1 MLSHGARHQACFV
14 FGARARPLRRGRHM
28 SDAPDAAKQLD
39 AMLEELRHLCPVL
52 RPSVVPAGYDDRAKG
67 TALAALCGPDGRGR
81 SERAALAS
89 MLEEVRR
96 GRKTCELTQQ
106 DVPSE
111 AQLRFAS
118 FWDLEPADGTM
129 RLRGCAFVSHETALL
144 LDPLLMLDRFSAP
157 ESDVSDLD
165 DLASHFCR
173 ANRRSDLCSKPARA
187 LEWLQQCYSL
197 AFACRVLASNIGAW
211 TLSDANG
218 VELTQPVDRIVA
230 ELLGIHPTAKRVG
243 HSRALVKTLSRRTA
257 KAEAEAPAAATSK
270 DKGQHRSSSSMVSN
284 GVVTAKRRKGASS

>member
-1 MLSHGARHQACFV
+1 LAAAVLLLASV
-14 FGARARPLRRGRHM
+14 FFSSGLAAADVAM
-28 SDAPDAAKQLD
+28 SDTPDAKQLD
-39 AMLEELRHLCPVL
+39 AMLEELRTLCPVL

-67 TALAALCGPDGRGR
+67 TALAALCSQDGRGR

-106 DVPSE
+106 DVSSE

-129 RLRGCAFVSHETALL
+129 RLRGCAFVSLETALL

-157 ESDVSDLD
+157 ESDVSDLR
-165 DLASHFCR
+165 DLTAHFCKV
-173 ANRRSDLCSKPARA
+173 NRRDDLCSKPARS

-197 AFACRVLASNIGAW
+197 AFACRVLASNLGAW
-211 TLSDANG
+211 TITDANG

-230 ELLGIHPTAKRVG
+230 GLLGNHPTAKRVD
-243 HSRALVKTLSRRTA
+243 HSRALARTTGRA
-257 KAEAEAPAAATSK
+257 TVGTEAAAPAAATAK
-270 DKGQHRSSSSMVSN
+270 AKGKNRSSP
-284 GVVTAKRRKGASS
+284 GVVLSGGVTAKRRKMASS